1 MKVAINTRFLLPGRI
16 EGIGRY
22 TYEVVRR
29 LLRDHPEYEYLFLF
43 DRPFDPAFTFGGR
56 AQGIV
61 VPPPAR
67 HPLLWYLWFE
77 WAVPFALRKHQAD
90 AFFSPDGYAS
100 LRSGVPTLLTIH
112 DLAFEHYA
120 NHIPALANRY
130 YRYFTPRFCAHA
142 NRVLA
147 VSEFTAEDIQQR
159 YRIPASKI
167 AVCGNACREGFRP
180 LSKTEKEEARD
191 HYSKE
196 QPYFLY
202 VGAIHP
208 RKNVHRL
215 IEAFS
220 AFKTQTGSP
229 VKLLIAGRF
238 AWQAGPVTSA
248 LKASVHQEDIEMLG
262 FVPDSALP
270 RLMGAAR
277 GFVYPSLF
285 EGFGLPL
292 LEAMESEVPVITS
305 NVSSMPEVA
314 GAAALL
320 VDPASTASLVR
331 ALIRLDSD
339 EHLRQALVKRGREQ
353 RQQYSWDRTAAVVY
367 ENLAPLF
374 DTPTISAL

>member
-29 LLRDHPEYEYLFLF
+29 LLRDHPEHEYLFLF
-43 DRPFDPAFTFGGR
+43 DRPYDPAFTFGGQ

-90 AFFSPDGYAS
+90 VFFSPDGYAS
-100 LRSGVPTLLTIH
+100 LRSGVPTLLTVH
-112 DLAFEHYA
+112 DLAFEHHA
-120 NHIPALANRY
+120 SHIPALVSRY

-142 NRVLA
+142 CRLLA
-147 VSEFTAEDIQQR
+147 VSRYTAADIHRQ
-159 YRIPASKI
+159 YGIPEEKV
-167 AVCGNACREGFRP
+167 AVCGNACREGFHP
-180 LSKTEKEEARD
+180 LSAVKQQAIRAQW
-191 HYSKE
+191 SAG
-196 QPYFLY
+196 QPYYLY

-215 IEAFS
+215 LEAFS
-220 AFKTQTGSP
+220 AFKTQTGSQA
-229 VKLLIAGRF
+229 KLLIAGRF
-238 AWQAGPVTSA
+238 AWQAGPVTA
-248 LKASVHQEDIEMLG
+248 AYEAAAHQRDIEMLG
-262 FVPDSALP
+262 FVPDEELP
-270 RLMGAAR
+270 GLMGAAR

-292 LEAMESEVPVITS
+292 LEAMEAEVPVITS

-314 GAAALL
+314 GEAALL
-320 VDPASTASLVR
+320 VDPEKTDSLTKALVQLESDAGLRQSLVEKGR
-331 ALIRLDSD
+331 A
-339 EHLRQALVKRGREQ
+339 Q

-367 ENLAPLF
+367 ENLSTL
-374 DTPTISAL
+374 